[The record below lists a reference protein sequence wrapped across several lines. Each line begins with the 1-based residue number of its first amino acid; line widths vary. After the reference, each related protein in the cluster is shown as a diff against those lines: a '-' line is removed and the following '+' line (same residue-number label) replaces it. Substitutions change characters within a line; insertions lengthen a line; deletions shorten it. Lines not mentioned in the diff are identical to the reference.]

1 MTPPPVLRGTAPGG
15 DPASSAVWL
24 PTAFVRLAGASALV
38 LLRLGEAATL
48 AAAAGVRSVLDATQA
63 PAPATPPVPVPGPPV
78 APVAVAPVA
87 VAEPEPAAVAGV
99 VAEPVADVVPLP
111 VEPAPTSDVV
121 LVQPEATAVAVPAE
135 LPVEDT
141 DAEVDVEADTEGTDV
156 EADTEGTDVED
167 VEGTDVEDV
176 QDSGDT
182 EDSSDTEEP
191 EVDEPPVPLWDQ
203 LSLASIRG
211 RLRRFSLD
219 ELHTLHAYETQH
231 SNRPQ
236 VVAMLDKRIQ
246 RVEQLPA
253 GASADTE

>member
-1 MTPPPVLRGTAPGG
+1 VLRGTAPGG
-15 DPASSAVWL
+15 DPASTAAWL

-63 PAPATPPVPVPGPPV
+63 PAPATPPVPVPAPPV
-78 APVAVAPVA
+78 APVAVAEA
-87 VAEPEPAAVAGV
+87 EPAAVVEV

-121 LVQPEATAVAVPAE
+121 LVQPEPTSVAVLPEPE
-135 LPVEDT
+135 LPVEADVQDT
-141 DAEVDVEADTEGTDV
+141 DVEADVEAETEDTDVEDSQDVEDLTDV
-156 EADTEGTDVED
+156 EADTEDSSDVED
-167 VEGTDVEDV
+167 SSE
-176 QDSGDT
+176 T

-246 RVEQLPA
+246 RVEQLPV
-253 GASADTE
+253 GASVDTE

>member
-15 DPASSAVWL
+15 DPASAAWL

-48 AAAAGVRSVLDATQA
+48 AAAAGVRSVLDATQGQ
-63 PAPATPPVPVPGPPV
+63 APATPPVSVPAPPV
-78 APVAVAPVA
+78 APVAVVEAG
-87 VAEPEPAAVAGV
+87 PAAVVDV

-121 LVQPEATAVAVPAE
+121 LVQPEPTTEAVLVEPV
-135 LPVEDT
+135 LPVEDAEVDT
-141 DAEVDVEADTEGTDV
+141 DVEDAEVD
-156 EADTEGTDVED
+156 TDVED
-167 VEGTDVEDV
+167 TDVEDAET
-176 QDSGDT
+176 DAAD
-182 EDSSDTEEP
+182 EADEAEEP